1 LKNTLFYVVGGKSM
15 PSNEELDEQIQN
27 ILKQKELIEAQKA
40 LDEAKK
46 TADAQLAQ
54 VQKTSDIVAQQKTIA
69 ENQKAI
75 AEAQRDAILA
85 SFPKGT
91 TTPLEGDITTS
102 DKFGYI
108 SKLVAYESMKE
119 NAIKIADI
127 VNGLVEKPAEKNPTP
142 QGKADAGNAE
152 VEPVRK
158 KLGKEDKLLIVND
171 LDVASSDIPLIQVE
185 SILELF
191 TDNIKTQI
199 DTNEKFLQQYA
210 VVTKVIPLA
219 AAVLAPMII
228 PGIISSIADVVGY
241 FQTNYDIKGQDFTL
255 ENQAILSVVAG
266 KITEIPVYIYN
277 FNLVEESEV
286 LKSFK
291 TTLDLK
297 QKLDG
302 TVDRITI
309 EIVKRKNAEVKT
321 IQDKIAELK
330 KRLGELKDTEQDR
343 KEKERILNEIDQQN
357 KLLEAPNEVIDKAN
371 VHIANSQS
379 LAKAFLEFADSAT
392 KGADSNTLP
401 LLLKAA
407 LRKHIK
413 TIGIT
418 HLLNLKILSSGGEA
432 ITMKHRFLF
441 WMTNSSFIGGSV
453 ISYILAD
460 KNGMIIAADTVPG
473 LARLN
478 YQLSGQGVPNF
489 KQIPLPVH

>member
-1 LKNTLFYVVGGKSM
+1 LKKLVVYVVGGKDM

-27 ILKQKELIEAQKA
+27 ILKQKDLIEAQKA
-40 LDEAKK
+40 LDESKK
-46 TADAQLAQ
+46 TADTQLTQ
-54 VQKTSDIVAQQKTIA
+54 IQKTSDIVAQQKTIA

-91 TTPLEGDITTS
+91 TTPLEGDITTN

-108 SKLVAYESMKE
+108 AKLVAYESMKE
-119 NAIKIADI
+119 NAIKIANI
-127 VNGLVEKPAEKNPTP
+127 INGLVDKTTKKNPASE
-142 QGKADAGNAE
+142 GKTDEGKGEVNA
-152 VEPVRK
+152 VRK
-158 KLGKEDKLLIVND
+158 KFGKEDKLLIVND
-171 LDVASSDIPLIQVE
+171 LDVASSDIALIQIE

-191 TDNIKTQI
+191 ADKIKTQI
-199 DTNEKFLQQYA
+199 DTNETFLQQNA
-210 VVTKVIPLA
+210 PVVSKALPLA

-228 PGIISSIADVVGY
+228 PGIISSIADIVGY

-255 ENQAILSVVAG
+255 DSQAILSVVAG

-291 TTLDLK
+291 ATLDLK
-297 QKLDG
+297 QKLDK
-302 TVDRITI
+302 TVDRINA
-309 EIVKRKNAEVKT
+309 EIVKRKTAEVKV

-330 KRLGELKDTEQDR
+330 KRSGELKDTQQDR
-343 KEKERILNEIDQQN
+343 EEKKRTLKIDQEN
-357 KLLEAPNEVIDKAN
+357 KLLESPNEVITEAN
-371 VHIANSQS
+371 VNIANSQS
-379 LAKAFLEFADSAT
+379 LGKAFLEFADSAT
-392 KGADSNTLP
+392 KSADSNTLP
-401 LLLKAA
+401 LMLKAA

-413 TIGIT
+413 TNGIT

-441 WMTNSSFIGGSV
+441 WRTNSSFIGGSV
-453 ISYILAD
+453 ISYILAE
-460 KNGMIIAADTVPG
+460 KNGLIIAADTVPG

-478 YQLSGQGVPNF
+478 YQLSGKGLSDF
-489 KQIPLPVH
+489 KQIPLPTH

>member
-309 EIVKRKNAEVKT
+309 
-321 IQDKIAELK
+321 
-330 KRLGELKDTEQDR
+330 
-343 KEKERILNEIDQQN
+343 
-357 KLLEAPNEVIDKAN
+357 
-371 VHIANSQS
+371 
-379 LAKAFLEFADSAT
+379 
-392 KGADSNTLP
+392 
-401 LLLKAA
+401 
-407 LRKHIK
+407 
-413 TIGIT
+413 
-418 HLLNLKILSSGGEA
+418 
-432 ITMKHRFLF
+432 
-441 WMTNSSFIGGSV
+441 
-453 ISYILAD
+453 
-460 KNGMIIAADTVPG
+460 
-473 LARLN
+473 
-478 YQLSGQGVPNF
+478 
-489 KQIPLPVH
+489 